1 MAAINDLIRQ
11 IEDKNLRERLQQEV
25 TRLSKQKK
33 FGLVFEDHLPECT
46 PLYGVPV
53 RRGSLVAV
61 KGEDIRDVY
70 FVSSV
75 SDDMAEIVSK
85 ATGEKSECKV
95 DSLVAVAQFGEP
107 IFPSLM
113 PIDSVEN
120 APDSSL
126 WHTLIEADNFHAL
139 QLLEYLYP
147 KQVDCIY
154 IDPPYNSRAKDWK
167 YNNDYVDPTDGYRH
181 SMWLSMMKRRL
192 KIAKRILNPENS
204 VLIVTIDE
212 KEYLHLGCLLEDMF
226 PEAHIQMVSSVIN
239 PKGSARDGFSRSDE
253 YIFFVMFGACV
264 PARLPLGKEWSSSA
278 IVAAQEQNDDF
289 VAEKNIE
296 PGWTSMMRRG
306 TDSLR
311 TDSPNLYYPIYV
323 DPETK
328 TIKEI
333 GTSIPTGQDRGEEI
347 PGLIQVLPLR
357 RNGTQG
363 RWQVGNVELKNR
375 IQQGRVRLGR
385 PTAYGFVI
393 NYLPDGEYAKVVNGE
408 FEIHDYA
415 DDGSM
420 IAYKKEYSTEN
431 LRMPPTQWKIAS
443 HNASENGTTLL
454 TTVIGEKRFP
464 FPKSLYAVRD
474 TLRFFVAEN
483 PNALIVDFF
492 AGSGTTLHA
501 VNLLNAE
508 DNGNRRCIMV
518 TNNEVSDDEAN
529 ELREKEYQ
537 PGDEEWEKLGI
548 ARYVTWPRTVCSI
561 KGIAVNGNALKGNYG
576 CEIEKMVA
584 VEGDITDPETGKKL
598 RGTFY
603 KKSKGAIYPT
613 LSHIKLSDG
622 FAANA
627 EYFKLGFLDKSSV
640 ALGQQFREILP
651 MLWLKAGA
659 VGKRPVL
666 ADGELPDMLI
676 PDGSNFAVL
685 IDERYFGAFLSE
697 IEARDGI
704 EYVYLVTNSEDAYRE
719 MGARIRARNVTQLYR
734 DYIDNFVINSRRI

>member
-11 IEDKNLRERLQQEV
+11 IEDKNLRDRLQQEV
-25 TRLSKQKK
+25 ARLSKQKK
-33 FGLVFEDHLPECT
+33 FGLVFEDHIPECT
-46 PLYGVPV
+46 PLYGVAV
-53 RRGSLVAV
+53 RKGSLVAV

-70 FVSSV
+70 FVSAI
-75 SDDMAEIVSK
+75 SDGRAAIVNK
-85 ATGEKSECKV
+85 ATGEKSERPL
-95 DSLVAVAQFGEP
+95 DTLVAVAQFGEP
-107 IFPSLM
+107 IFPSLI

-120 APDSSL
+120 APDSNL

-154 IDPPYNSRAKDWK
+154 IDPPYNTGARDWK
-167 YNNDYVDPTDGYRH
+167 YNNDYVDSSDSYRH
-181 SMWLSMMKRRL
+181 SKWLSMMQRRL
-192 KIAKRILNPENS
+192 KIAKRLLKPS
-204 VLIVTIDE
+204 GMLITTIDDNE
-212 KEYLHLGCLLEDMF
+212 YATLYLLIKEIFPEFLSTTISIQMNPGGTQGKAFSVTNEYAIITYSKSTEVCRKAHLGGDTYNLRRW
-226 PEAHIQMVSSVIN
+226 
-239 PKGSARDGFSRSDE
+239 GSTSNRYEGATCFYPIILDPFNQIIGFGDVLPDE
-253 YIFFVMFGACV
+253 LH
-264 PARLPLGKEWSSSA
+264 P
-278 IVAAQEQNDDF
+278 AAQVEIQPDGTKYVWPFD
-289 VAEKNIE
+289 VKNIE
-296 PGWTSMMRRG
+296 KKWRYARDTVESVKERMFVQEQGDRIEILLHRETEPPKTVWVDGAYNAEAYG
-306 TDSLR
+306 TKL
-311 TDSPNLYYPIYV
+311 V
-323 DPETK
+323 
-328 TIKEI
+328 KEI
-333 GTSIPTGQDRGEEI
+333 
-347 PGLIQVLPLR
+347 
-357 RNGTQG
+357 
-363 RWQVGNVELKNR
+363 VGK
-375 IQQGRVRLGR
+375 GKFS
-385 PTAYGFVI
+385 Y
-393 NYLPDGEYAKVVNGE
+393 
-408 FEIHDYA
+408 
-415 DDGSM
+415 
-420 IAYKKEYSTEN
+420 
-431 LRMPPTQWKIAS
+431 
-443 HNASENGTTLL
+443 
-454 TTVIGEKRFP
+454 
-464 FPKSLYAVRD
+464 PKSLYATKD
-474 TLRFFVAEN
+474 CIAMAVANN

-501 VNLLNAE
+501 VNLLNEE
-508 DNGNRRCIMV
+508 DGGKRRCILV
-518 TNNEVSDDEAN
+518 TNNEVSDDEAKA
-529 ELREKEYQ
+529 LKRQ
-537 PGDEEWEKLGI
+537 GFHPGDEEWEKYGI
-548 ARYVTWPRTVCSI
+548 ARYVTWPRTLCSI
-561 KGIAVNGNALKGNYG
+561 KGIDVNGNALKGNYG

-603 KKSKGAIYPT
+603 KKSKEPIYPT

-719 MGARIRARNVTQLYR
+719 MGARIRTRNVTQLYR